1 MRIPTFNK
9 NLGKMNGLFTFLF
22 GVLLIPMTVNAASTN
37 FDFKFYNEESCKET
51 AVRNFTDG
59 DTYTALNIFNT
70 TCLGNATTPTDGQ
83 FTSTIEIIGEANT
96 TWYIDDA
103 IGYYDP
109 NFPAPAVP
117 TAYPTGILGVN
128 FVENPTGDPD
138 TSLYKLDVLTIHGQ
152 ANLIRL
158 RSSKD
163 DIVTLIG
170 QSPKYE
176 SSIIEGPI
184 SLCSDAIATYS
195 SNTFPGPYDWTIS
208 GGGVF
213 SAGSDTK
220 STEVT
225 VEWGGVQGTYVL
237 TFTASGDPCV
247 APTILEVSLGDY
259 VPHSIACEGSINVSL
274 PSDCDLVITPEHL
287 LIGDP
292 INGVPYAVML
302 TDENDNPIPNAT
314 LTHEHVGQ
322 RVVAKLLDGCSNNS
336 CWTWINVED
345 KLPPQIIC
353 EDVTIACHQVDE
365 YDGPLAYD
373 NCDIPVEVTLVNEVT
388 DMQDCNPDYGWIITQ
403 TYIATDESGN
413 DSDPCDV
420 TIYVERVEMDS
431 IKFPESLLTVNMT
444 NLICND
450 YDLDGNGFPDPA
462 KTGVPTL
469 GGEPIW
475 PEANPFCQLFASYE
489 DVLRKPNDCI
499 KKVMRTWR
507 VYEWYCDGVIDTSY
521 TQVIEINDN
530 VAPEVFCADDI
541 TVSATFGDCEA
552 TVALP
557 PVQATDDCS
566 ETFEVDVAYP
576 GGFIDNQN
584 GGIVDLPI
592 GVHEIKYYVYD
603 ECDNLDSCSITVTV
617 VDKTPPVA
625 LCDQNSVVGLD
636 IYGDA
641 YAPASIFDDGSYD
654 ACKID
659 FMEVR
664 RMDLGAPCGD
674 PIEDFGPYV
683 EFCCEDAG
691 KVVIIEFRVWDK
703 AGNSNTCMVNVE
715 VQDKFPPRLTAP
727 GDETINCD
735 VDFDLEDLS
744 EYGLPTVEDACG
756 AELTDTAYAVINQC
770 NVGKITRIFTAT
782 DANGFSVDTQC
793 IFIVNTDPFN
803 IDGMDITWPLDLDT
817 SAVCGNGML
826 DPENLPDLNDFPD
839 LVEDFCDLVSA
850 TFKDELYPFDDPDG
864 NACYKIIRRWTVIDW
879 CQEIEYTTPPA
890 SGDPRFKTWIHDQVI
905 KLRNFVPPTI
915 DGNLDDIE
923 VCSQDCDG
931 GLVTLTQTGS
941 DDCTT
946 LQNLQWEWE
955 IDYNM
960 DGTVDTMDTG
970 YGPNMDAS
978 DFHPIGFHSIL
989 WTYEDRCGNR
999 VSLEQKFSVVDCNGP
1014 KAVAVDGFSVGLTG
1028 MDTDDDGVVDDEMA
1042 CMWAYEFDG
1051 SSYHPCDVPITFSFS
1066 TDTTDTELCF
1076 DCFDLGTNMV
1086 WIYVTDLFGNVDSVQ
1101 VEVDVQDNNDFD
1113 ICMDPRECVTFPV
1126 DTTIEDCV
1134 IDLDPVTLNSL
1145 PFIDPDCS
1153 CTDYD
1158 VTFQDDTLT
1167 SYPGA
1172 SCLYLRRTW
1181 QVVFNCGRNPIVT
1194 AEDQEITV
1202 LNLLPPDIS
1211 CPDDVTVAAT
1221 GVDCMADV
1229 MLDLASSAGSCN
1241 SGVVISNSYN
1251 GGGADASGMYPIGET
1266 IVIFTVLDGCGNM
1279 NSCSTTVTVTD
1290 GELPTCMPQD
1300 ITITLDENGDATITA
1315 GDVDGGSTDACG
1327 MITSTTVSQ
1336 TDFDCSDLGMNTVTL
1351 TITDDSNNQSMCE
1364 ATVTVIDTIA
1374 PICMTRDI
1382 TITVDDMGTTEIT
1395 VDDIDNGSNDPCGMI
1410 VSRTLDRTTFDC
1422 SDTGTD
1428 VTVTLTL
1435 TDNSGNVSTCE
1446 ATVTVTDNTP
1456 PQCVVKNITIS
1467 IDMNNM
1473 VTITAGD
1480 LDNGSSDACGM
1491 IIDTTL
1497 SQSVFTCA
1505 DIGENMV
1512 TFTVTDNSG
1521 NTAECTAT
1529 VTVEDMTTPVCS
1541 AQDITIYVDETGTVS
1556 ITPQDVDNGS
1566 SAGCNEMFTLSLD
1579 RMDFNCADIATSPVL
1594 VTLTVT
1600 DQDMNDTQCAANVT
1614 VLDTIPPMVMCENLT
1629 LSCLDFNGDTSG
1641 LGGLTVS
1648 DNCMGSV
1655 TNIDTMILVDG
1666 TNVCGIGTITRR
1678 FTVTD
1683 AEGNVATC
1691 DQIIDIVGEDV
1702 PFDEMDITFPSS
1714 PLLVEDCTAD
1724 ISPAALMSETTV
1736 DTSLDSC
1743 SMVTIEFVD
1752 NVISSGGFCGDTIE
1766 RKWTVVD
1773 SCQFDGVSGAGMWM
1787 FTQTIIVVDTFAPML
1802 QGPPDFTVNTPD
1814 SGVDCELFVDLSM
1827 VLVSDNCD
1835 DGVVVTNDS
1844 PLAFDNNIGD
1854 ASGNYVPG
1862 IYVITLTAT
1871 DKCGNETPYTFTLT
1885 VEEPD
1890 IAGLPCIKVFA
1901 SILDNGTISVTPDDF
1916 GVTQQTDCYDPTG
1929 LVFSFDRVDMNVG
1942 SVTFD
1947 CDDVGAS
1954 DDPSELGLQTPLYA
1968 FENGVLVD
1976 SCINIV
1982 TVIDPFSNC
1991 PNGVTTEIEGKVF
2004 TAYDERVEGVEIFVT
2019 GDYDERM
2026 LTDVNGAYAFPA
2038 FDYGTSITVEPY
2050 KNDDVLN
2057 GVSTL
2062 DLIYIQRHI
2071 LGLDKIED
2079 THMLVAADINNS
2091 KTISI
2096 GDVLALR
2103 RVLLGVNNEFPDNT
2117 SWRMIDSK
2125 YNFPEVDN
2133 PFAEELPEVYQI
2145 NSLDRRMHVD
2155 FIGVKVGDVDGT
2167 AKPNARSLGQP
2178 RSAFDDFTLNRV
2190 YDNGITALRADVTE
2204 QVYGLQMVLQL
2215 VDKVDYVDSDLP
2227 GFSKDQYFIDDNN
2240 ILYISWSVDESVTL
2254 SEDMNIISLKSD
2266 INGVSENITLYPEIY
2281 VDAGEEIVIKD
2292 LTIEQIELRPMT
2304 SVRNQPNPWVDFTDL
2319 RFEISYNDR
2328 VMVKLYDSNGRLVKV
2343 RQIDA
2348 VKGLNNVRF
2357 TTEELDASGVIF
2369 YDIISSKEKAQGKMI
2384 LIK

>member
-1 MRIPTFNK
+1 
-9 NLGKMNGLFTFLF
+9 MNGLFTFLF
-22 GVLLIPMTVNAASTN
+22 GVLLIPMTVNAANTN
-37 FDFKFYNEESCKET
+37 FEFKFLNEESCEET
-51 AVRNFTDG
+51 AERFFTDG
-59 DTYTALNIFNT
+59 DSYTALNIFNT

-83 FTSTIEIIGEANT
+83 FTSTIEIVGEANT

-109 NFPAPAVP
+109 AFPAPAVP
-117 TAYPTGILGVN
+117 TAYPTGLMGVN
-128 FVENPTGDPD
+128 FSENPTANPD
-138 TSLYKLDVLTIHGQ
+138 TSLYKLEVLTIHGQ
-152 ANLIRL
+152 ANLIRM

-163 DIVTLIG
+163 DIVTLTG

-184 SLCSDAIATYS
+184 SLCTDAIATYS

-208 GGGVF
+208 GGGMF
-213 SAGSDTK
+213 SLDTDTK

-225 VEWGGVQGTYVL
+225 VEWGGVQGTYLL

-247 APTILEVSLGDY
+247 APTILEVTLGDF
-259 VPHSIACEGSINVSL
+259 VPNSIACESSINVSL
-274 PSDCDLVITPEHL
+274 PGDCDLEITPNHL

-292 INGVPYAVML
+292 ADGAPYAVML
-302 TDENDNPIPNAT
+302 TDEHDNVIPNAT
-314 LTHEHVGQ
+314 LTYAHVGQ
-322 RVVAKLLDGCSNNS
+322 RVKAKLLDGCSNNS

-345 KLPPQIIC
+345 KLPPQIVC
-353 EDVTIACHQVDE
+353 EDVTIACHKLDE
-365 YDGPLAYD
+365 YDGPLAFD
-373 NCDIPVEVTLVNEVT
+373 NCDIPVEVTLVNELT
-388 DMQDCNPDYGWIITQ
+388 EMQDCDPDYGWIVRQ

-413 DSDPCDV
+413 ESEPCEV
-420 TIYVERVEMDS
+420 TIYVERVELDS
-431 IKFPESLLTVNMT
+431 IKFPENLLTVDMT

-450 YDLDGNGFPDPA
+450 YDLDEDGFPDPA
-462 KTGVPTL
+462 ITGVPTL

-475 PEANPFCQLFASYE
+475 PEANSFCQLYATYD
-489 DVLRKPNDCI
+489 DVLRKPNDCT

-507 VYEWYCDGVIDTSY
+507 VYEWYCGGVVDSTY

-530 VAPEVFCADDI
+530 VAPQVTCGADI
-541 TVSATFGDCEA
+541 TVSATFGECEA

-557 PVQATDDCS
+557 PVEATDDCS

-576 GGFIDNQN
+576 GGFLDNQN
-584 GGIVDLPI
+584 GGVVNLPF

-603 ECDNLDSCSITVTV
+603 ECGNLDSCNLNVTV
-617 VDKTPPVA
+617 IDKTPPVA
-625 LCDQNSVVGLD
+625 VCDQNSVVGLD

-691 KVVIIEFRVWDK
+691 KVVVVEFRVWDK

-735 VDFDLEDLS
+735 VDFDLDDLS
-744 EYGLPTVEDACG
+744 EYGLPIVEDACG
-756 AELTDTAYAVINQC
+756 AVLSDTAYAEIDQC

-793 IFIVNTDPFN
+793 IFIINPDPFN
-803 IDGMDITWPLDLDT
+803 DDGMDITWPLDLDT

-826 DPENLPDLNDFPD
+826 DPENLPDLYDFPD
-839 LVEDFCDLVSA
+839 LEEDFCDLVSA
-850 TFKDELYPFDDPDG
+850 THYDELYPFDDPDG

-879 CQEIEYTTPPA
+879 CQEIDYGRPPQD
-890 SGDPRFKTWIHDQVI
+890 GEPRFATWIHDQVI

-915 DGNLDDIE
+915 DGSLDDIE

-941 DDCTT
+941 DDCTS

-955 IDYNM
+955 IDYDM

-999 VSLEQKFSVVDCNGP
+999 VSLQQLFRVIDCNGP
-1014 KAVAVDGFSVGLTG
+1014 KAVAIDGFSVGLTG
-1028 MDTDDDGVVDDEMA
+1028 MDLDGDGTLDDEIA
-1042 CMWAYEFDG
+1042 CMWANEFDG

-1076 DCFDLGTNMV
+1076 NCFDLGTNLV
-1086 WIYVTDLFGNVDSVQ
+1086 WIYVTDIFGNVDSVQ
-1101 VEVDVQDNNDFD
+1101 VEVDVQDNNDVD
-1113 ICMDPRECVTFPV
+1113 ICMDPRDCVTFPV

-1134 IDLDPVTLNSL
+1134 IDLDPVTLNSM

-1153 CTDYD
+1153 CDNYD
-1158 VTFQDDTLT
+1158 ITFQDDTLNT
-1167 SYPGA
+1167 YPDA

-1181 QVVFNCGRNPIVT
+1181 QVVFNCGRNPIVA
-1194 AEDQEITV
+1194 AEDQEIVV

-1221 GVDCMADV
+1221 GPDCMADV

-1241 SGVVISNSYN
+1241 SGVVITNSYN
-1251 GGGADASGMYPIGET
+1251 GGGADASGMYPVGET
-1266 IVIFTVLDGCGNM
+1266 IVIFTVEDGCGNM
-1279 NSCSTTVTVTD
+1279 NTCSTTVTVTD
-1290 GELPTCMPQD
+1290 GELPTCVPQD

-1315 GDVDGGSTDACG
+1315 ADVDGGSSDACG
-1327 MITSTTVSQ
+1327 MIASTTVSEM
-1336 TDFDCSDLGMNTVTL
+1336 DFDCGDIGMNTVTL
-1351 TITDDSNNQSMCE
+1351 TVTDDSGNSSECD
-1364 ATVTVIDTIA
+1364 ATVTVRDTIA
-1374 PICMTRDI
+1374 PICITQDI
-1382 TITVDDMGTTEIT
+1382 TITVDDSGDTEIT
-1395 VDDIDNGSNDPCGMI
+1395 VDQIDNGSNDPCGMI
-1410 VSRTLDRTTFDC
+1410 VSRTLDRTTFNC

-1428 VTVTLTL
+1428 VVVTLTIV
-1435 TDNSGNVSTCE
+1435 DDSGNVSTCE
-1446 ATVTVTDNTP
+1446 ATVTVEDNTP
-1456 PQCVVKNITIS
+1456 PQCMVQNITIS
-1467 IDMNNM
+1467 IDMGNM
-1473 VTITAGD
+1473 VTIVPGD
-1480 LDNGSSDACGM
+1480 LDIGSSDACGM

-1497 SQSVFTCA
+1497 SQSVFTC
-1505 DIGENMV
+1505 DDLGENMV
-1512 TFTVTDNSG
+1512 TYTVTDNSG

-1529 VTVEDMTTPVCS
+1529 VTVEDMTEPVCS
-1541 AQDITIYVDETGTVS
+1541 AEDITIYVDETGNVS
-1556 ITPQDVDNGS
+1556 ITPEDIDNGS

-1579 RMDFNCADIATSPVL
+1579 RMDFTCADISTSPVL
-1594 VTLTVT
+1594 VILTVT
-1600 DQDMNDTQCAANVT
+1600 DQDMNETMCAANVT
-1614 VLDTIPPMVMCENLT
+1614 VLDTIPPTIMCENLT
-1629 LSCLDFNGDTSG
+1629 LFCYEFDGDFSRV
-1641 LGGLTVS
+1641 GGLTFS

-1655 TNIDTMILVDG
+1655 TDIDTMILVDG
-1666 TNVCGIGTITRR
+1666 TNVCGIGTVTRR

-1683 AEGNVATC
+1683 AEGNMATC
-1691 DQIIDIVGEDV
+1691 DQIIDIVGEED
-1702 PFDEMDITFPSS
+1702 PFDEMDITFPTS

-1724 ISPAALMSETTV
+1724 ISPMALMSETTV

-1752 NVISSGGFCGDTIE
+1752 NIISSGGFCGDTIE

-1787 FTQTIIVVDTFAPML
+1787 FTQTIVVVDTFAPML
-1802 QGPPDFTVNTPD
+1802 QGPPDFTVSAPD
-1814 SGVDCELFVDLSM
+1814 SGQDCEVFVDLSM
-1827 VLVSDNCD
+1827 VIVSDDCD
-1835 DGVVVTNDS
+1835 DNVMVTNDS
-1844 PLAFDNNIGD
+1844 PFAFDNDIGD

-1871 DKCGNETPYTFTLT
+1871 DVCGNETPYTFTLT
-1885 VEEPD
+1885 VEEPEL
-1890 IAGLPCIKVFA
+1890 AGLPCIKVFA
-1901 SILDNGTISVTPDDF
+1901 SILDGGTITVTPADF
-1916 GVTQQTDCYDPTG
+1916 GVTQMTDCYDPTG

-1942 SVTFD
+1942 SATFD
-1947 CDDVGAS
+1947 CDDVGVT
-1954 DDPSELGLQTPLYA
+1954 DDPSGLGIMTPLYA
-1968 FENGVLVD
+1968 FENGILVD

-1982 TVIDPFSNC
+1982 TVIDPFGNC
-1991 PNGVTTEIEGKVF
+1991 TNGVTAEIEGKVF
-2004 TAYDERVEGVEIFVT
+2004 TTYEERIEGVEIYVS
-2019 GDYDERM
+2019 GDYEEK
-2026 LTDVNGAYAFPA
+2026 LVTDVNGEYAFPA

-2071 LGLDKIED
+2071 LGLDVIED
-2079 THMLVAADINNS
+2079 THMMVAADINNS

-2096 GDVLALR
+2096 SDVLELR

-2125 YNFPEVDN
+2125 YSFPEVDN
-2133 PFAEELPEVYQI
+2133 PFAEELPGVYQI
-2145 NSLDRRMHVD
+2145 NALDRRMHVD

-2167 AKPNARSLGQP
+2167 AKANARSLGQP
-2178 RSAFDDFTLNRV
+2178 RSAFEEFTLNRV
-2190 YDNGITALRADVTE
+2190 HDNGITSLRPEVTE
-2204 QVYGLQMVLQL
+2204 QVFGLQMVVQL
-2215 VDKVDYVDSDLP
+2215 DNGVDQINSDLP
-2227 GFSKDQYFIDDNN
+2227 GFSKDHYYIDDNN
-2240 ILYISWSVDESVTL
+2240 TLYISWSVDESVTL
-2254 SEDMNIISLKSD
+2254 SDDMNIISLRS
-2266 INGVSENITLYPEIY
+2266 NVEGVSENILLYPEVY
-2281 VDAGEEIVIKD
+2281 VDAGEEEIVIKD
-2292 LTIEQIELRPMT
+2292 LTIDQLELRPMT
-2304 SVRNQPNPWVDFTDL
+2304 SVSTQPNPWVEFTDL
-2319 RFEISYNDR
+2319 RFEISYSDR
-2328 VMVKLYDSNGRLVKV
+2328 VTVKLYDSNGRIVEL

-2357 TTEELDASGVIF
+2357 TAEELDASGVIF
-2369 YDIISSKEKAQGKMI
+2369 YDIISSREKAQGKMI